1 MEAWL
6 ALGGFIAALLVFLS
20 TGTPVAVS
28 MGLIAIGG
36 LALFVSWPA
45 AGQLANIAYAEASSF
60 ILIVVPLFVF
70 MGEVLARSGLG
81 ETLFAAGRIW
91 LRRLPGAS
99 ALGTIAACTAFASVS
114 GSSPVTAATVGA
126 FAIKEMD
133 RQGYARRLSLGATA
147 AGGTL
152 GILIPP
158 SVPMILYGVL
168 TETSIAALFIAGI
181 LPGLMLAIL
190 LGVTVIALVL
200 RDPSIA
206 PADSRRTPWP
216 EKLRSLLQLWPILL
230 LIFGVIGSIYAGLAT
245 PTEAAAV
252 GAVGAMVIAASR
264 RRLNLA
270 VLREALDGS
279 VRTTAMFLLLL
290 ISGLLV
296 TFLLAR
302 LGIPQALAA
311 TLTALPLPPWGIMA
325 CIVGLLILLGFF
337 MDPLSILVIVVP
349 IFFPV
354 VTALGYDPVWFGI
367 VVTLTIEIAAITPPV
382 GFNLFVLRSVVP
394 GAGMQQIAMGAVVFV
409 IPMLVGLVLL
419 FLVPEIALWL
429 VPTQY
434 R

>member
-1 MEAWL
+1 
-6 ALGGFIAALLVFLS
+6 
-20 TGTPVAVS
+20 
-28 MGLIAIGG
+28 
-36 LALFVSWPA
+36 
-45 AGQLANIAYAEASSF
+45 
-60 ILIVVPLFVF
+60 
-70 MGEVLARSGLG
+70 
-81 ETLFAAGRIW
+81 
-91 LRRLPGAS
+91 
-99 ALGTIAACTAFASVS
+99 
-114 GSSPVTAATVGA
+114 
-126 FAIKEMD
+126 
-133 RQGYARRLSLGATA
+133 
-147 AGGTL
+147 
-152 GILIPP
+152 
-158 SVPMILYGVL
+158 
-168 TETSIAALFIAGI
+168 
-181 LPGLMLAIL
+181 
-190 LGVTVIALVL
+190 
-200 RDPSIA
+200 
-206 PADSRRTPWP
+206 
-216 EKLRSLLQLWPILL
+216 
-230 LIFGVIGSIYAGLAT
+230 
-245 PTEAAAV
+245 
-252 GAVGAMVIAASR
+252 MVIAASR

>member
-6 ALGGFIAALLVFLS
+6 ALCAFIAALLLFLA

-28 MGLIAIGG
+28 MGLLGVAGVTI
-36 LALFVSWPA
+36 FVSWPA
-45 AGQLANIAYAEASSF
+45 VGQLANIAFTEASSF

-70 MGEVLARSGLG
+70 MGEILARSGLG
-81 ETLFAAGRIW
+81 ETLFNAGRIW

-99 ALGTIAACTAFASVS
+99 ALGTVAACTAFASVS

-126 FAIKEMD
+126 FAVKEMD

-181 LPGLMLAIL
+181 LPGLMLATL
-190 LGVTVIALVL
+190 LGLTVVLLVL
-200 RDPSIA
+200 RRPEIA
-206 PADSRRTPWP
+206 PVDPNRTSWA
-216 EKLRSLLQLWPILL
+216 EKAVSLVQIWPILL
-230 LIFGVIGSIYAGLAT
+230 LIVGVIGSIYSGLAT

-252 GAVGAMVIAASR
+252 GAVGALFIAVIRSR
-264 RRLNLA
+264 LSFA
-270 VLREALDGS
+270 VMRDALDGS
-279 VRTTAMFLLLL
+279 VRTSAMFLLLL
-290 ISGLLV
+290 ISGLFV

-302 LGIPQALAA
+302 LGVPQALAE
-311 TLTALPLPPWGIMA
+311 TLTNLPLPPWGIVA
-325 CIVGLLILLGFF
+325 CIVGLLIVLGFF

-349 IFFPV
+349 IFFPAV
-354 VTALGYDPVWFGI
+354 IAIGYHPVWFGI

-394 GAGMQQIAMGAVVFV
+394 GAKMSDITMGSLVFV
-409 IPMLVGLVLL
+409 VPMLVGLILL
-419 FLVPEIALWL
+419 FLMPEIALWL
-429 VPTQY
+429 VPAQY